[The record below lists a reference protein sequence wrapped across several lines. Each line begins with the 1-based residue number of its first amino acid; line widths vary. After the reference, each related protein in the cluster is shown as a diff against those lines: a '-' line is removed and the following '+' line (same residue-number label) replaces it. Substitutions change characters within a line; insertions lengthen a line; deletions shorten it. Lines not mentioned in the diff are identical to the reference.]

1 MKPMYDPL
9 RHKQLYKELIRDN
22 FDSLDDP
29 RSKLNEL
36 LCRKHIVEELIRL
49 ELIMRD
55 EAEN

>member
-1 MKPMYDPL
+1 MYDPL